1 MTLHPKNHWEVP
13 KETARVA
20 RASFAKGNVYIKMYD
35 ELGTISEDSDF
46 KELFPARCG
55 KSAISPAKLAL
66 ITVMQFGEGL
76 SDSQAADAVRSRI
89 DWSVSLINC
98 LFDI

>member
-35 ELGTISEDSDF
+35 ELGTIYEDSDF
-46 KELFPARCG
+46 KELFPARY
-55 KSAISPAKLAL
+55 
-66 ITVMQFGEGL
+66 
-76 SDSQAADAVRSRI
+76 
-89 DWSVSLINC
+89 
-98 LFDI
+98 

>member
-1 MTLHPKNHWEVP
+1 VKSRKKKIPTVELATSPQVMTLHPKNHWEVP

-35 ELGTISEDSDF
+35 ELGTIYEDSDF

-55 KSAISPAKLAL
+55 KSAI
-66 ITVMQFGEGL
+66 
-76 SDSQAADAVRSRI
+76 
-89 DWSVSLINC
+89 
-98 LFDI
+98 